1 MAGGGGGKG
10 EGEGG
15 KMKLVCSP
23 LVPREGEGLPGQGWG
38 FSSSANATW
47 PHVWFLLT
55 PGLPSFFPGGS

>member
-1 MAGGGGGKG
+1 
-10 EGEGG
+10 
-15 KMKLVCSP
+15 MKLVCSP

-38 FSSSANATW
+38 FSSSADATW